1 MALGGT
7 LKRIFDVVVSLCAIV
22 ALFPLM
28 IILALI
34 IKISD
39 KGSVFYCHPRIGFRG
54 AQFGCL
60 KFRTMREDSDLCL
73 AELLRENPDARREW
87 DASCKL
93 KCDPRITFVGSVLRR
108 TSLDELPQLIN
119 VLRGEMSLVGPRPVI
134 ADELA
139 LYGAHK
145 SMYLAVRPG
154 LTGQWQASGRSDVGY
169 EQRVA
174 LDVGYVTNWSLAAD
188 LKIILKTVP
197 VLFSRRGAY

>member
-1 MALGGT
+1 
-7 LKRIFDVVVSLCAIV
+7 
-22 ALFPLM
+22 
-28 IILALI
+28 
-34 IKISD
+34 
-39 KGSVFYCHPRIGFRG
+39 
-54 AQFGCL
+54 
-60 KFRTMREDSDLCL
+60 
-73 AELLRENPDARREW
+73 
-87 DASCKL
+87 
-93 KCDPRITFVGSVLRR
+93 
-108 TSLDELPQLIN
+108 
-119 VLRGEMSLVGPRPVI
+119 MSLVGPRPVI